1 MADMKRRRALQVLAS
16 TPAVALTISSLV
28 EGAEQTKPAADAAK
42 AAAATPAPGAAAKG
56 VHKPKFFTAHEYA
69 TVTMLANIIIPK
81 DDRSG
86 SASDA
91 GVPEFMDYTLHQTF
105 ADQPA
110 MAAERQTAMRGGL
123 QWLDRECRTRF
134 EKNFLDCTNDQR
146 TQVLDDIAY
155 PKKAKPEL
163 SHGVR
168 FFSMF
173 RDFVATGFYTSKMG
187 IEDLRYMGN
196 VPYQWDGAPAE
207 VLQKLGVSYDT
218 KETAKSNNSNS
229 K

>member
-1 MADMKRRRALQVLAS
+1 MKRRQVLQILGT

-28 EGAEQTKPAADAAK
+28 EAEQAKPAPEGAK
-42 AAAATPAPGAAAKG
+42 PAGAKPAGAAAKG
-56 VHKPKFFTAHEYA
+56 PHKPKFFNAHEYA
-69 TVTMLANIIIPK
+69 TVTLLANIIIPK

-91 GVPEFMDYTLHQTF
+91 GVPEFIDYTLHDTL

-110 MAAERQTAMRGGL
+110 IAAERQTAMRGGL

-134 EKNFLDCTNDQR
+134 EKNFVDCTSAQR
-146 TQVLDDIAY
+146 TEVLDDIAY
-155 PKKAKPEL
+155 PKKAKPEH

-168 FFSMF
+168 FFTMF

-196 VPYQWDGAPAE
+196 VPYQWDGAPPE

>member
-1 MADMKRRRALQVLAS
+1 MKRRQVLQILGS
-16 TPAVALTISSLV
+16 TPAVALTLKSIG
-28 EGAEQTKPAADAAK
+28 EGAEQKPAKPPAAAPK
-42 AAAATPAPGAAAKG
+42 PEAKTAAAAHGP
-56 VHKPKFFTAHEYA
+56 HKPKFFTAHEYA
-69 TVTMLANIIIPK
+69 TVTLLANIIIPK

-91 GVPEFMDYTLHQTF
+91 GVPEYMDFSLADTF
-105 ADQPA
+105 ADQPD
-110 MAAERQTAMRGGL
+110 RQTAMRGGL

-134 EKNFLDCTNDQR
+134 KKNFVEITSAQR
-146 TQVLDDIAY
+146 TEVLDDIAY
-155 PKKAKPEL
+155 PEKARPEM

-173 RDFVATGFYTSKMG
+173 RDFVTTGFYTTKIG

-207 VLQKLGVSYDT
+207 VLQKLGVSYETT
-218 KETAKSNNSNS
+218 KEPVKSS

>member
-1 MADMKRRRALQVLAS
+1 MKRRKVLQILGT

-28 EGAEQTKPAADAAK
+28 EGAEQTKPAAEAPKPAGAKPAA
-42 AAAATPAPGAAAKG
+42 GAAAKG
-56 VHKPKFFTAHEYA
+56 PHKPRFFTAHEYA

-91 GVPEFMDYTLHQTF
+91 GVPEFIDYSLHETF
-105 ADQPA
+105 SDQPT

-134 EKNFLDCTNDQR
+134 EKNFVDCTGAQR
-146 TQVLDDIAY
+146 TELLDAIAY
-155 PKKAKPEL
+155 PKKAAPEL

-187 IEDLRYMGN
+187 MEDLRYMGN

-218 KETAKSNNSNS
+218 KETAKSNNS

>member
-28 EGAEQTKPAADAAK
+28 EGAEQAKPAEDAQKAAGAKPAA
-42 AAAATPAPGAAAKG
+42 GAAAKG
-56 VHKPKFFTAHEYA
+56 PHKPRFFTAHEYA

-81 DDRSG
+81 DDHSG

-91 GVPEFMDYTLHQTF
+91 GVPEFIDFTLHDTL
-105 ADQPA
+105 ADMP
-110 MAAERQTAMRGGL
+110 ERQVAMRGGL

-134 EKNFLDCTNDQR
+134 EKNFVDCTGAQR
-146 TQVLDDIAY
+146 TELLDAIAY
-155 PKKAKPEL
+155 PTKAAPEL

-168 FFSMF
+168 FFTMF

-187 IEDLRYMGN
+187 MEDLRYMGN

-218 KETAKSNNSNS
+218 KETAKSNNS